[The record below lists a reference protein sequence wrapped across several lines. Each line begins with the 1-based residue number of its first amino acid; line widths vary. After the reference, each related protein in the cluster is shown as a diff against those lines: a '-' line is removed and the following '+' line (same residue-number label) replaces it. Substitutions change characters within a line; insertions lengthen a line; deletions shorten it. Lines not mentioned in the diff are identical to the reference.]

1 VITSVAVDDKWFKQR
16 QKIAGVTAD
25 DIAREL
31 GKDRSLVSR
40 IYIGRQKMKLDE
52 AKVFSR
58 VLGVPLNEILD
69 RAGLLDQ
76 AEAQPLSPGFSE
88 SDATPFAGQEEEQR
102 RVAEIG
108 KCLGQKPGVDIWR
121 VKNAAMALAG
131 FLPGDFLLVDTLAS
145 ERVRAHDTVI
155 AQIYNWNSGTATTV
169 LRRLEP
175 PVLVA
180 ASLEPENQGVYV
192 VDGNNVVVKGKVV
205 ASWRI

>member
-1 VITSVAVDDKWFKQR
+1 MLTSVPVDDKWFKQR
-16 QKIAGVTAD
+16 QKIAGVTAE

-31 GKDRSLVSR
+31 GKDRSVVSR
-40 IYIGRQKMKLDE
+40 IYIGRQRMKLDE
-52 AKVFSR
+52 AKVFAR
-58 VLGVPLNEILD
+58 VLGVPLNEVLD

-76 AEAQPLSPGFSE
+76 AEAQPLAPGFSE

-108 KCLGQKPGVDIWR
+108 RCFGQRPGVDIWR

-131 FLPGDFLLVDTLAS
+131 FMPGDFLLVDTHAA
-145 ERVRAHDTVI
+145 ERARAHDTVI
-155 AQIYNWNSGTATTV
+155 AQIYNWHSGAATTV

-180 ASLEPENQGVYV
+180 ASLEPDCQGVYV

-205 ASWRI
+205 ASWRL